1 VVFLD
6 VTKAFDAIW
15 IDGLLFKQTIL
26 NSPSYLVQT
35 ISAYLWGRKFEA
47 SFQMATSS
55 CRVIRVWVA
64 QGGLI
69 SPILVSLYVNDMPTP
84 SHHVELALY
93 ASDMAIIATSR
104 NPTLLV
110 SYLELY
116 LSDLQRWLT
125 EWRITINVSK
135 RTAIIFARAGR
146 RYIKPRSFTLFGEPI
161 KWVDTTRYLGMGQDI
176 RLIWSPH
183 IDQVKKKTD
192 KGCPSRL
199 IVLGT
204 DQLNTFWMPSLKFFH
219 NFSSVVRQFPGYIM
233 RSCGSAHTPTP
244 PPPPPHQGRCLHL
257 CDYQQTLIS
266 SL

>member
-6 VTKAFDAIW
+6 VAKAFDAIW

-35 ISAYLWGRKFEA
+35 ISAYFRGRKFEA
-47 SFQMATSS
+47 CFQTATSS
-55 CRVIRVWVA
+55 GSVVRVWVS
-64 QGGLI
+64 QVGLI
-69 SPILVSLYVNDMPTP
+69 SPILVSLCVNDVPTP
-84 SHHVELALY
+84 SHHAELALY
-93 ASDMAIIATSR
+93 ANDMAIIASSR

-110 SYLELY
+110 SYLELH

-125 EWRITINVSK
+125 EWRIAINVSK

-146 RYIKPRSFTLFGEPI
+146 SYIKPRSFTLFGEPI
-161 KWVDTTRYLGMGQDI
+161 QWVDTTRYFGMSQDI

-183 IDQVKKKTD
+183 IVHVKKKTD
-192 KGCPSRL
+192 QGCPSRL

-204 DQLNTFWMPSLKFFH
+204 DQLNTFWMFSKVFH
-219 NFSSVVRQFPGYIM
+219 DFSSVVRQFPGYI
-233 RSCGSAHTPTP
+233 RRCCGSAHTPIP
-244 PPPPPHQGRCLHL
+244 PPPPLQGRWLHL
-257 CDYQQTLIS
+257 CAYQQTLIS